1 MVSIFLHRPLLEKQ
15 YLLPTA
21 EGVLLIAVG
30 VWVHECLLAAGE
42 GVSYNAM
49 KCVNSHNNS
58 VIDIKTTQT
67 LLLTT
72 SSHGADYTSF
82 PATALTLAAPHTTVM
97 TCSYLPRSG

>member
-1 MVSIFLHRPLLEKQ
+1 MVSIFLHRALLEKK
-15 YLLPTA
+15 YLLPIA
-21 EGVLLIAVG
+21 RGILLIAVG
-30 VWVHECLLAAGE
+30 VGVPECLLAAE
-42 GVSYNAM
+42 ET

-82 PATALTLAAPHTTVM
+82 PATALTLAVPHTTVM
-97 TCSYLPRSG
+97 TCSYLPRNE